1 MSTGAGSGYSRPI
14 ILVWEGL
21 PLSFCVVYLSFM
33 REGKKLHW
41 KPAVNLLAAMKRGLV
56 RALAANSGPIG
67 RVVAILWF
75 TGLTGLTGFPTVFW
89 MVCYYPAFFGTTLIS
104 ILEEIQAITNKLSES
119 TPKLGTAS
127 PAGHKEVV

>member
-1 MSTGAGSGYSRPI
+1 M
-14 ILVWEGL
+14 
-21 PLSFCVVYLSFM
+21 
-33 REGKKLHW
+33 
-41 KPAVNLLAAMKRGLV
+41 NLLAAMKRGLV